1 MESIQNM
8 KDEHIQQQKMKSGIS
23 TTISNPSV
31 QATVDVEEQNRDAD
45 QIEEEDFKEAQSLE
59 NERQR
64 VIQFLDEI
72 TNKLREKK
80 TELSEM
86 KKPGNSVSYQNVD
99 KKKEEVLAI

>member
-45 QIEEEDFKEAQSLE
+45 
-59 NERQR
+59 
-64 VIQFLDEI
+64 
-72 TNKLREKK
+72 
-80 TELSEM
+80 
-86 KKPGNSVSYQNVD
+86 
-99 KKKEEVLAI
+99 